1 MLADSLLTNFM
12 ASKNYTKER
21 VRKIIRKVEEDGK
34 KVDLILLKNAT
45 EPHLDLSFF
54 YITGL
59 EAGLFEGCA
68 LAAYPDGETRVY
80 TSKLE
85 EQSALKGGKRF
96 QVTTFKDRKNLAEL
110 LKKDISEGK
119 LKIGINSNEL
129 THKSFEDFRSVFPKA
144 EFVDI
149 SSAIVRARMV
159 KDEHEIIAIKE
170 SARIASKAFPK
181 LIDSLKDGMTEY
193 EVAAFLNSTMQH
205 LGAQGPSFDTIVAF
219 GENSAEPHYSHR
231 SFKLKKGQFALFDYG
246 AKYRRYCSDITRTV
260 VYGKASKEQREIY
273 DIVMEA
279 NQLGIDSSRIGT
291 KAGDI
296 HQKVSKFIDKTKYKG
311 RFIHSTGHTIG
322 LAVHDGA
329 VIHPGFDGIIEEN
342 MVFTIEPGIYL
353 PGFGGVRIEDDIVVR
368 RNKAEVLTTAPKEL
382 IEV

>member
-1 MLADSLLTNFM
+1 MSNF
-12 ASKNYTKER
+12 TKER
-21 VRKIIRKVEEDGK
+21 IQKIARIAESEGK
-34 KVDLILLKNAT
+34 KFDFVLLKNGT

-85 EQSALKGGKRF
+85 EQSALKGSRRF
-96 QVTTFKDRKNLAEL
+96 DAITFKDRDNLAGL
-110 LKKDISEGK
+110 LKKDLSGHGN

-129 THKSFEDFRSVFPKA
+129 THKSFEDFRNIFPKA

-149 SSAIVRARMV
+149 SSAMVRARMV
-159 KDEHEIIAIKE
+159 KDEHEIATIKE

-181 LIDSLKDGMTEY
+181 LLDNLKDGMTEY
-193 EVAAFLNSTMQH
+193 EAATVLNSTMQH
-205 LGAQGPSFDTIVAF
+205 LGAQGSSFDTIVAF
-219 GENSAEPHYSHR
+219 GENSAEPHYSPG
-231 SFKLKKGQFALFDYG
+231 SFRLKNGNFALFDYG

-260 VYGKASKEQREIY
+260 VYGKASKQQKEIY
-273 DIVMEA
+273 NIVLEA
-279 NQLGIDSSRIGT
+279 NQLGIDASKVGV
-291 KAGDI
+291 KAGGI
-296 HQKVSKFIDKTKYKG
+296 HRKVSKFIDNTKYKG
-311 RFIHSTGHTIG
+311 MFIHSTGHTIG

-329 VIHPGFDGIIEEN
+329 VIHPAFDGAIEEN

-368 RNKAEVLTTAPKEL
+368 KNKAEVLTTAPKEL

>member
-1 MLADSLLTNFM
+1 MPANF
-12 ASKNYTKER
+12 TRER
-21 VRKIIRKVEEDGK
+21 VRKIARIAESEDRKFDF
-34 KVDLILLKNAT
+34 ILLKNGT

-54 YITGL
+54 FITGL

-96 QVTTFKDRKNLAEL
+96 HVTTFKDRNNLAGL
-110 LKKDISEGK
+110 LKKDLSDGGS

-129 THKSFEDFRSVFPKA
+129 THKSFEDFRNIFPEA
-144 EFVDI
+144 EFIDV
-149 SSAIVRARMV
+149 SSAIVRARMI
-159 KDEHEIIAIKE
+159 KDEHEIAAIRE
-170 SARIASKAFPK
+170 SAYIASRVFPK
-181 LIDSLKDGMTEY
+181 LLDNLKDGMTEY
-193 EVAAFLNSTMQH
+193 EAAAFLNSTMQS

-219 GENSAEPHYSHR
+219 GENSAEPHYSPG
-231 SFKLKKGQFALFDYG
+231 SVKLKKGQFALFDYG

-260 VYGKASKEQREIY
+260 VYGKANKQQREIY
-273 DIVMEA
+273 NIVMEA
-279 NQLGIDSSRIGT
+279 NQLGIEASKIGT
-291 KAGDI
+291 KTGEVHD
-296 HQKVSKFIDKTKYKG
+296 KVLKFIDATKYKG

-329 VIHPGFDGIIEEN
+329 VIHPAFNGIIEEN
-342 MVFTIEPGIYL
+342 MVFTIEPGIYV
-353 PGFGGVRIEDDIVVR
+353 PGFGGVRIEDDIVAR
-368 RNKAEVLTTAPKEL
+368 KNKAEVLTTASKEF